1 LNFSSFYAI
10 LSVMSVNTTIKNQVR
25 ANVPDLR
32 AGQVVRIHERI
43 AEGDKER
50 IQIFE
55 GLVMAV
61 RHGRGLDGSFTVRK
75 IGANQVG
82 VERVFPLHLPSIQ
95 KVEVIRQE
103 KVRRAKLNYV
113 RNQVSQK
120 TKKRKAELKDA
131 VYDFAVAEEVK
142 QENKD
147 GEETIQNQEM
157 EGSVSEQQDVAETAD
172 PVMPAVPPDGPVNLM
187 PVPELKSIAEISRAF
202 SVSMLLAVKLTASAL
217 LEAWVISRTVVALL
231 VSA

>member
-1 LNFSSFYAI
+1 
-10 LSVMSVNTTIKNQVR
+10 MSVNTTIKNQVR

-75 IGANQVG
+75 IGANQIG

-172 PVMPAVPPDGPVNLM
+172 RSEDKKG
-187 PVPELKSIAEISRAF
+187 E
-202 SVSMLLAVKLTASAL
+202 
-217 LEAWVISRTVVALL
+217 
-231 VSA
+231 